1 MKRYCPSCGTP
12 ITQQAVYCGHCGLAL
27 HREQSPANSTR
38 VVNRDERTQLTVSQS
53 GLTQAPENRGTTAS
67 RWRRALLN
75 PSTLALLVSNA
86 VVIAFAYDLQ
96 WSLITLLWIY
106 WAQSVIIGVFTVFKI
121 LDLTRFSTD
130 GFYINDQPVAPTE
143 KTKRFTAHF
152 FALHYG
158 IFHLM
163 YFGFLAGYTFF
174 GFWTTPP
181 LGTAAATA
189 FFILTSVALFF
200 ANHLYSYLHNREQER
215 KLKRNIGS
223 MMFLPYARI
232 IPMQL
237 SLVLGVILIDQVA
250 LILFLALKTFADVI
264 MHVAEHAQ
272 EIKST

>member
-1 MKRYCPSCGTP
+1 LRTGPSLTDATRINQGEPTHLTLNETSQA
-12 ITQQAVYCGHCGLAL
+12 TQ
-27 HREQSPANSTR
+27 PAE
-38 VVNRDERTQLTVSQS
+38 DER
-53 GLTQAPENRGTTAS
+53 GTSS
-67 RWRRALLN
+67 RWLRALLDR
-75 PSTLALLVSNA
+75 STLALLVSNVI
-86 VVIAFAYDLQ
+86 VVAFAINEQ
-96 WSLITLLWIY
+96 WNLVTLLWIY

-143 KTKRFTAHF
+143 RTKRFTAHF

-174 GFWTTPP
+174 GFGTAPP
-181 LGTAAATA
+181 LGTAAASA

-237 SLVLGVILIDQVA
+237 SLVLGAILVDQVA
-250 LILFLALKTFADVI
+250 LILFLALKTIADVI

-272 EIKST
+272 HQLSV